1 MFQVVNER
9 YDFVLTRSWVNTFIE
24 CHLDALQ
31 TCSLLCQED
40 TRLTV
45 SKPKLKEHIQMMKIY
60 VDGKFAELIF
70 NLDELGSSDWED
82 HKFMKVIV
90 LTAVRREDVE
100 GVPRQA

>member
-1 MFQVVNER
+1 
-9 YDFVLTRSWVNTFIE
+9 
-24 CHLDALQ
+24 
-31 TCSLLCQED
+31 
-40 TRLTV
+40 
-45 SKPKLKEHIQMMKIY
+45 MMKIY